1 MREQCSVVC
10 LELPIVGRLVLGS
23 QSWIQAMSAVM
34 RHKLR
39 EREESGE
46 RIKVGVIGAGVFSC
60 LTIGQIARMPG
71 IATSIIADIY
81 EDKAIRAFTRFAR
94 RKPGEIVKV
103 NDADAANACM
113 EKSVPVITTDS
124 RVLLESDVDVIL
136 ESTGVPEAAAR
147 HAYEAIDRK
156 KNLVMATVEAESV
169 VGALFSKMAQERGV
183 VYSQAYGDQPAVI
196 CELYDWAVSSGFKVV
211 AAGEGTAARLEWRH
225 RSPDDALQRFGFTQE
240 EIERLRLNPKMYNSF
255 IDTTKCAVEMVAVC
269 NATGL
274 RPDVR
279 GMHFPL
285 GSREDV
291 PKLLSLK
298 EEGGILENEGIVDVI
313 TRVRPDGE
321 QIANDIRWGVF
332 VVVTTDSEDTR
343 GLFKTYELFRGAG
356 GKNALVY
363 RPHHL
368 SGLEASISLIR
379 AVLYSEPTGAPLPTA
394 PSAEVLAAAKRTLR
408 PGDLLDGGGGYAVYG
423 LAEKADIAREQ
434 NLLPL
439 ALAENIRVKREIPC
453 DGVVSYDDV
462 ELNEDAFLLKLRR
475 EQDRIFY

>member
-1 MREQCSVVC
+1 MRST
-10 LELPIVGRLVLGS
+10 RLD
-23 QSWIQAMSAVM
+23 ATMSTVM

-39 EREESGE
+39 EREDSGE
-46 RIKVGVIGAGVFSC
+46 RIKVGIIGAGLFSC
-60 LTIGQIARMPG
+60 LTIGQMSRMPG
-71 IATSIIADIY
+71 ITTSIIADIY
-81 EDKAIRAFTRFAR
+81 RDKAIRGFTKFAR
-94 RKPGEIVKV
+94 RKPTEIVEV
-103 NDADAANACM
+103 DDVETANACI
-113 EKSVPVITTDS
+113 EKNVPVTTTDS

-136 ESTGVPEAAAR
+136 ESTGSPEAAAR
-147 HAYEAIDRK
+147 HAYEAINRK
-156 KNLVMATVEAESV
+156 KHLVNATVEAECV
-169 VGALFSKMAQERGV
+169 VGPLFSKMAREKGV
-183 VYSQAYGDQPAVI
+183 VYGQAYGDQPAVI
-196 CELYDWAVSSGFKVV
+196 CELYDWAISTGFNVV

-225 RSPDDALQRFGFTQE
+225 RAPDDALQRFGFSQE

-274 RPDVR
+274 KPDVR

-291 PKLLSLK
+291 PRLLSLK
-298 EEGGILENEGIVDVI
+298 KDGGILENEGIVDVI

-321 QIANDIRWGVF
+321 QIKNDIRWGVF

-343 GLFKTYELFRGAG
+343 GLFKTYEQLRGGG

-379 AVLYSEPTGAPLPTA
+379 AVLYNEPTGAPLPTA
-394 PSAEVLAAAKRTLR
+394 PSAEVLAAAKHTLK
-408 PGDLLDGGGGYAVYG
+408 PGEMLDGGGGYAVYG
-423 LAEKADIAREQ
+423 VAEKADIAREQ

-439 ALAENIRVKREIPC
+439 GLAENIRVVKEIPA

-462 ELNEDAFLLKLRR
+462 ELNEDSFLLRLRR